1 MAGQDEAAEDAAE
14 AVPAGQSLDISIGT
28 APGLEGLHRHLG
40 VAVPAVEAAA
50 VVAFAVALDVAQPE
64 VEILRQQ
71 TQHRFVGAA
80 AEAVAMEKCSN
91 GLPLGSLRQPRRVKP
106 AEQEWDQG
114 DSDMGGLLVRRA
126 V

>member
-50 VVAFAVALDVAQPE
+50 VVAFAVALEEMQQRLAARFAAPAAQGE
-64 VEILRQQ
+64 TGRA
-71 TQHRFVGAA
+71 G
-80 AEAVAMEKCSN
+80 
-91 GLPLGSLRQPRRVKP
+91 
-106 AEQEWDQG
+106 
-114 DSDMGGLLVRRA
+114 MGPGG
-126 V
+126 

>member
-14 AVPAGQSLDISIGT
+14 AVPAGQSLDIAIGT

-50 VVAFAVALDVAQPE
+50 MVAFAVALDVAQPE

-80 AEAVAMEKCSN
+80 AEAVAMEEMQQR
-91 GLPLGSLRQPRRVKP
+91 LAARFAAP
-106 AEQEWDQG
+106 AAQGETGGAGMGPG